1 MPETGGV
8 KGDTF
13 TRMALGV
20 ALGLGVTLA
29 AAIAL
34 FGWDQEPR
42 APDRPAPAV
51 SAHDSAVLR
60 QTRPWVREWNV
71 ASRAWVRALDSG
83 REGFLARYEGYT
95 RRMMVNSLRIRLAA
109 AEIQNPRL
117 RTLVRRLGEAYRAQF
132 RAVND
137 ANRAVVAGDRAA
149 GEAAVDRLERAD
161 DDRIEA
167 ATALIDAYPELAG
180 DLTRLR

>member
-1 MPETGGV
+1 V
-8 KGDTF
+8 SGDTL
-13 TRMALGV
+13 TRLALGV
-20 ALGLGVTLA
+20 ALGLGLALA

-34 FGWDQEPR
+34 ADWDREPR
-42 APDRPAPAV
+42 APTVPATAV

-83 REGFLARYEGYT
+83 REGFLERYEGYT
-95 RRMMVNSLRIRLAA
+95 RRMMVNSLRIRLIAS
-109 AEIQNPRL
+109 EIQNPRL
-117 RTLVRRLGEAYRAQF
+117 RALVRRLGDAYRAQF

-137 ANRAVVAGDRAA
+137 ANRAVVAGDLAR

-161 DDRIEA
+161 DEKIEA

-180 DLTRLR
+180 DLSQLR